1 MHIPEKRECDLCHTE
16 LTGPYVVM
24 SYPLDQ
30 ADREP
35 LAAQLSKAMP
45 GPMAILAGMFDAT
58 PKSWRFDFCRGCADG
73 FMPMLAELKTQAV
86 KTWLA
91 ERQRRTEAPVGEHD

>member
-1 MHIPEKRECDLCHTE
+1 
-16 LTGPYVVM
+16 M

-30 ADREP
+30 VDRDA
-35 LAAQLSKAMP
+35 LAKELSGSMP
-45 GPMAILAGMFDAT
+45 GPIAIFAGMFDMA
-58 PKSWRFDFCRGCADG
+58 PKTWRFDFCRGCADG

-91 ERQRRTEAPVGEHD
+91 ERQRKTEAPVGEHE